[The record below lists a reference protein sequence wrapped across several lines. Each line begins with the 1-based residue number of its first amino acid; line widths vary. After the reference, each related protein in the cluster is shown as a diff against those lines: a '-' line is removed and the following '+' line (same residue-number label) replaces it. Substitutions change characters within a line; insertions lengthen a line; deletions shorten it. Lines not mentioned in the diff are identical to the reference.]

1 MALTTKDELQ
11 RREEQLKIGIP
22 VPLNSVPGGGT
33 LPSVEI
39 PSFGIQIDHDIS
51 KELRDGTANNLPII
65 ARVEDGKTLLDL
77 RTIHPSLDD
86 QVKSSL
92 KQII

>member
-1 MALTTKDELQ
+1 MALTTQDELQ
-11 RREEQLKIGIP
+11 GRAEYIDIGVPI
-22 VPLNSVPGGGT
+22 PLNSVPGGGT
-33 LPSVEI
+33 LPGVEI

-51 KELRDGTANNLPII
+51 RELRDGTADNLPII
-65 ARVEDGKTLLDL
+65 ARVEDGKTVLDL

-92 KQII
+92 NKIL

>member
-1 MALTTKDELQ
+1 MALTTEGELED
-11 RREEQLKIGIP
+11 RAEHFDIGMP
-22 VPLNSVPGGGT
+22 VALNSVPGGGT
-33 LPSVEI
+33 LPGVEI

-51 KELRDGTANNLPII
+51 KELRDGTASNLPII

-77 RTIHPSLDD
+77 RTIHPSFDD

-92 KQII
+92 KQIL